1 MGPVM
6 IDVQGTSLSQED
18 KEILKHPL
26 VGGLIFFTRNYQ
38 SPEQIS
44 DLSAQIRAAADKPL
58 LIAVDH
64 EGGRVQRFREGFSRI
79 PAMGKL
85 WQMSD
90 ENLTRAKILAEQ
102 SAILMALEVQAVG
115 IDISF
120 APVLDINNISDVIGD
135 RSFHPEASYVSELA
149 QAFIAGLH
157 RVGMK
162 ATGKHFPGHGSVKAD
177 SHIDLPIDNR
187 QRTEIFQ
194 QDLLPFKHLIAKK
207 KLDAL
212 MPAHVIFPD
221 VDSQAVGFSRYWLQN
236 ILREQL
242 GFNGVIFS
250 DDLSMEGASSAG
262 GYIERAEAAQNAGCD
277 MLLLCN
283 NRQGCIEV
291 LDGANIKTSQES
303 NARLTKLLKNN
314 HNTESWARL
323 NQSTLWQNANK
334 LLSSFQ

>member
-6 IDVQGTSLSQED
+6 LDVHGTSLSQED
-18 KEILKHPL
+18 KEILQHPL

-38 SPEQIS
+38 SPEQIA
-44 DLSAQIRAAADKPL
+44 DLSQQIRIAAKKPI

-64 EGGRVQRFREGFSRI
+64 EGGRVQRFRDGFSLI

-85 WQMSD
+85 WQMS
-90 ENLTRAKILAEQ
+90 EKNLTLAKELAKQ

-135 RSFHPEASYVSELA
+135 RAFHQQPDYVTELA
-149 QAFIAGLH
+149 EAFIDGLH
-157 RVGMK
+157 QVGMK

-187 QRTEIFQ
+187 SKADVFQ
-194 QDLLPFKHLIAKK
+194 QDLLPFQQLIARGKV
-207 KLDAL
+207 DAL

-221 VDSQAVGFSRYWLQN
+221 IDSQAVGFSHYWLQN

-250 DDLSMEGASSAG
+250 DDLSMQGAASVG
-262 GYIERAEAAQNAGCD
+262 GYIERAEAAQAAGCD

-283 NRQGCIEV
+283 NRDGCIDV
-291 LDGANIKTSQES
+291 LDNANISISSVGAQRLSMLLKKADSQWS
-303 NARLTKLLKNN
+303 SLKNN
-314 HNTESWARL
+314 SAWQQAR
-323 NQSTLWQNANK
+323 QS
-334 LLSSFQ
+334 LSNFR

>member
-6 IDVQGTSLSQED
+6 LDVHGTSLSQED
-18 KEILKHPL
+18 KEILQHPL

-38 SPEQIS
+38 SPEQIA
-44 DLSAQIRAAADKPL
+44 DLSQQIRIAAKKPI

-64 EGGRVQRFREGFSRI
+64 EGGRVQRFRDGFSLI

-85 WQMSD
+85 WQMS
-90 ENLTRAKILAEQ
+90 EQNLTLAKELAKQ

-135 RSFHPEASYVSELA
+135 RGFHQQPDHVTELA
-149 QAFIAGLH
+149 EAFIDGLH
-157 RVGMK
+157 QVGMK

-177 SHIDLPIDNR
+177 SHIDLPIDTR
-187 QRTEIFQ
+187 SKTDVFQ
-194 QDLLPFKHLIAKK
+194 QDLVPFQQLIARGKV
-207 KLDAL
+207 DAL

-221 VDSQAVGFSRYWLQN
+221 VDSQAVGFSHYWLQN

-250 DDLSMEGASSAG
+250 DDLSMQGAASVG
-262 GYIERAEAAQNAGCD
+262 GYIERAEAAQAAGCD

-283 NRQGCIEV
+283 NRDGCIDV
-291 LDGANIKTSQES
+291 LDNANISTSLIGAQ
-303 NARLTKLLKNN
+303 RLNMLLKKADSKWSSLKNN
-314 HNTESWARL
+314 SAWQHASQSL
-323 NQSTLWQNANK
+323 NN
-334 LLSSFQ
+334 FR